1 MHRNSPRTSLE
12 GLHIPKALGT
22 ASALMIL
29 AAGLAIVTK
38 TLSPWITVWQSQA
51 ITILLCAVVVFF
63 LSLKLFNRNDEK
75 FTQTKPLSDSL
86 METLPGAVVIFDAA
100 GNIRRSNQSFLGY
113 APGEMLGKTILET
126 VAPESVPTV
135 QDAMQMG
142 LERGLDGIEALL
154 LAKNETKIPCI
165 LRSAPIIFDGEKCV
179 LGIAIDI
186 RKRKYAEQD
195 LRLRTAALES
205 AANAIVI
212 TDIQGTIQWIN
223 PAFTKLT
230 GYQLSEALGE
240 TPRIVKSGV
249 QDESFYRELWKT
261 ILAGNVW
268 HGEITNRKR
277 TGELYQEE
285 MTIAPVASRTGEITH
300 FVAVKQDITER
311 KRTESALADSE
322 QQFRELAENIPEV
335 FFVYGTDPPRMKY
348 ISPGYESV
356 WGRDRE
362 ELVRNPGAWIDSIH
376 PEDRQRTSKSYEQ
389 SLAGIP
395 SEFEYR
401 LIRPDA
407 SIRYIHTRTRPIAD
421 GNGRCVRVVGLAEDV
436 TKMRNAEADAR
447 NSEAKVRLLLDSTA
461 EAIYAVDLDG
471 NCTLCNPAC
480 VRMLGY
486 ENAADLIGKNMHALM
501 HHSHADRTPYPLDEC
516 PVYKALLK
524 REGDHV
530 DDEVFWRKDG
540 TNFPAEYWTHPMSR
554 NGEPVGSVVTF
565 LDITMRQQSEEK
577 LRQSDELFRNAFNHS
592 ATGMALTGIDGS
604 FRRVNRTL
612 CELLGYSEADLLGM
626 KFTDVTA
633 PVDVE
638 VSRKAAER
646 LLSGEAEHTQFDK
659 RYRHRS
665 GTLVYCDTSISLVR
679 DTHDRPLFFVAH
691 VTDIGARKETEAQL
705 QRAKTAA
712 EEASRLKSEFLANMS
727 HEIRTPMNGI
737 IGMTELALET
747 QLTPEQSE
755 YLHLVKNSAD
765 SLLTIINDILD
776 FSKLEA
782 GRVVL
787 ESLTFDLRKSVE
799 PAMKALAL
807 NADEKGLDFIFD
819 VDPEVPRMVVGDPV
833 RLRQVLNN
841 LVGNALKFTERGEI
855 HVRLEVSSVAAETV
869 TLAFSVR
876 DTGIGIS
883 PEKRSNIF
891 GAFTQADSSTTRK
904 YGGTGLGLAIAKQL
918 VEVMGGYLSVESE
931 IGKGSTFRFSIPFSR
946 ALEYKE
952 NEALDFTR
960 LAGEV
965 VLIVDDNATNRR
977 VLEDSVRGWSM
988 QPIVVGS
995 GAAAL
1000 EALQARQKSGEKL
1013 PLILTD
1019 AHMPGMD
1026 GFSLAEKIR
1035 EDHELDSVRIV
1046 MLTSGGNRGDGA
1058 RCKELGIAGYLSKPF
1073 DRLELRE
1080 VLLRV
1085 AEGRDLTQS
1094 PPDTVTRHT
1103 IREQA
1108 RSLNI
1113 LVVEDNVVNQR
1124 LLVRL
1129 LEKRG
1134 HKVIVA
1140 QNGRAALDQQ
1150 SERLFDLILMDCEM
1164 PEMDGFEATRKIR
1177 QKESA
1182 TKEHIPIIALTAHA
1196 MRGDRE
1202 RCLAAGMDGY
1212 VSKPVRLEEL
1222 LSVIEG
1228 VIARQHPADS
1238 TEPLP
1243 A

>member
-1 MHRNSPRTSLE
+1 MLLA
-12 GLHIPKALGT
+12 GLHILRALGMAFAAT
-22 ASALMIL
+22 VLT
-29 AAGLAIVTK
+29 AGLAVVTEI
-38 TLSPWITVWQSQA
+38 LSPWVTAWHSQV
-51 ITILLCAVVVFF
+51 IPTLLCAVAV
-63 LSLKLFNRNDEK
+63 LLLGLKLFNRRDGKLTES
-75 FTQTKPLSDSL
+75 QPLSDSL
-86 METLPGAVVIFDAA
+86 METLPGAVVIFDAS
-100 GNIRRSNQSFLGY
+100 GTIRRSNQNFLGY
-113 APGEMLGKTILET
+113 APNEMLGKTVLET

-135 QDAMQMG
+135 QDAMEMG
-142 LERGLDGIEALL
+142 LERGLDGVEALL
-154 LAKNETKIPCI
+154 LAKNGAKIPCI
-165 LRSAPIIFDGEKCV
+165 LRSAPILFQGDHCV

-186 RKRKYAEQD
+186 SKRKHAEQD

-212 TDIQGTIQWIN
+212 TNTQGTIQWIN
-223 PAFTKLT
+223 QAFTKLT
-230 GYQLSEALGE
+230 GYQLSEVIGE

-249 QDESFYRELWKT
+249 QDGAFYRGLWET
-261 ILAGNVW
+261 ILTGNVW
-268 HGEITNRKR
+268 HGEITNRKK

-348 ISPGYESV
+348 ISPGYEGI

-401 LIRPDA
+401 LIRPDG
-407 SIRYIHTRTRPIAD
+407 SIRYIHTRTRPIVDAH
-421 GNGRCVRVVGLAEDV
+421 GRCVRVVGLAEDV
-436 TKMRNAEADAR
+436 TKMRIAESEAR
-447 NSEAKVRLLLDSTA
+447 HSEAKVRLLLDSTA

-480 VRMLGY
+480 LRVLGY
-486 ENAADLIGKNMHALM
+486 ESAGELIGKNMHRLM
-501 HHSHADRTPYPLDEC
+501 HHSHADKSPYPLDKC
-516 PVYKALLK
+516 PIYNAFLK
-524 REGDHV
+524 REGNHI

-540 TNFPAEYWTHPMSR
+540 TSFPAEYWTHPMSKD
-554 NGEPVGSVVTF
+554 GELVGSVVTF
-565 LDITMRQQSEEK
+565 LDITIRKKGEEK
-577 LRQSDELFRNAFNHS
+577 LRESGELFRNAFNHS

-604 FRRVNRTL
+604 FLRVNRAFCEIL
-612 CELLGYSEADLLGM
+612 GHSEAELLSM

-638 VSRKAAER
+638 ESKEAVER
-646 LLSGEAEHTQFDK
+646 LLSGRAEHFQLEK
-659 RYRHRS
+659 RYRHCS
-665 GTLVYCDTSISLVR
+665 GALVFCATSISLVR
-679 DTHDRPLFFVAH
+679 DAHNHPLFFVAH
-691 VTDIGARKETEAQL
+691 VTDIGARKETEVQL
-705 QRAKTAA
+705 QRAKATA

-737 IGMTELALET
+737 IGMTELVLET

-755 YLHLVKNSAD
+755 YLHLVKSSAD

-782 GRVVL
+782 RKVL
-787 ESLTFDLRKSVE
+787 LERLMFDLRKSLE
-799 PAMKALAL
+799 QAMKALAL
-807 NADEKGLDFIFD
+807 GADEKGLDFIFD
-819 VDPEVPRMVVGDPV
+819 VDPAVPRMVVGDPV

-841 LVGNALKFTERGEI
+841 LIGNALKFTERGEI
-855 HVRLEVSSVAAETV
+855 HVSLGVASEAAESV

-883 PEKRSNIF
+883 PEKRSAIF

-918 VEVMGGYLSVESE
+918 VEVMGGHLSVESE
-931 IGKGSTFRFSIPFSR
+931 IGKGSAFRFSIPFGR
-946 ALEYKE
+946 AYEYKE
-952 NEALDFTR
+952 IESFDFTR

-977 VLEDSVRGWSM
+977 VLEDSVRRWSM
-988 QPIVVGS
+988 QPIVVDS

-1000 EALQARQKSGEKL
+1000 EALQARQESGEKV

-1026 GFSLAEKIR
+1026 GFSLVERIR
-1035 EDHELDSVRIV
+1035 EDHRLDSVRIV
-1046 MLTSGGNRGDGA
+1046 MLTSGGNRSDGV
-1058 RCKELGIAGYLSKPF
+1058 RCEQLGIAGYLSKPF

-1085 AEGRDLTQS
+1085 FEGRDPTQS
-1094 PPDTVTRHT
+1094 PRGTVTRHT
-1103 IREQA
+1103 IGEQA

-1113 LVVEDNVVNQR
+1113 LVAEDNVVNQR
-1124 LLVRL
+1124 LIVRL

-1134 HKVIVA
+1134 HKVTVA
-1140 QNGRAALDQQ
+1140 QNGRDALEQRNG
-1150 SERLFDLILMDCEM
+1150 EAFDLIFMDCEM
-1164 PEMDGFEATRKIR
+1164 PEMDGIEATRQIR
-1177 QKESA
+1177 QKEA
-1182 TKEHIPIIALTAHA
+1182 VTKTHIPIIALTAHA

-1202 RCLAAGMDGY
+1202 QCLAAGMDGY
-1212 VSKPVRLEEL
+1212 LSKPVRLEEL
-1222 LSVIEG
+1222 LSAIESVVPG
-1228 VIARQHPADS
+1228 IHPADS
-1238 TEPLP
+1238 TESLP
-1243 A
+1243 V